1 MEEKVAA
8 VIDEIRPMLQAH
20 GGDIQLVSVEEGV
33 VKVKLQGACAG
44 CPGALMTLKA
54 GVERRIKE
62 QVPEIERVES
72 VQSLSE

>member
-54 GVERRIKE
+54 GVEHRIKE

-72 VQSLSE
+72 V

>member
-20 GGDIQLVSVEEGV
+20 GGDIQLVGVEEGV

-44 CPGALMTLKA
+44 CPGAMMTLKE
-54 GVERRIKE
+54 GVERRVKE

-72 VQSLSE
+72 V

>member
-20 GGDIQLVSVEEGV
+20 GGDIQLVGVEEGV

-72 VQSLSE
+72 V

>member
-20 GGDIQLVSVEEGV
+20 GGDIKLVSVEEGI
-33 VKVKLQGACAG
+33 VKVELQGACAG
-44 CPGALMTLKA
+44 CPGAMMTLKA

-72 VQSLSE
+72 V

>member
-1 MEEKVAA
+1 M
-8 VIDEIRPMLQAH
+8 RPMLQAH

-44 CPGALMTLKA
+44 CPGALMTLKE

-72 VQSLSE
+72 V